1 LKLSPVT
8 GPDEASE
15 EELDSELVCSEKE
28 LGCAEE
34 EELAGSDWL
43 EVVEGSA
50 EETSL
55 ESTEEEETAGAS
67 LVPSEL
73 KTED

>member
-1 LKLSPVT
+1 M
-8 GPDEASE
+8 GASE
-15 EELDSELVCSEKE
+15 EELDSEICSCEEE
-28 LGCAEE
+28 LGSAEE

-43 EVVEGSA
+43 EVVEDSV

-55 ESTEEEETAGAS
+55 EAVEEEEAAGAS

-73 KTED
+73 ETED